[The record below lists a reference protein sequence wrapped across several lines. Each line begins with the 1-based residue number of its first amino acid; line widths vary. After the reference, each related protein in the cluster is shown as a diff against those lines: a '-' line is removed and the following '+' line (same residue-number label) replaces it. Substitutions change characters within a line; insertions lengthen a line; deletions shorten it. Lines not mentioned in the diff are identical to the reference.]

1 MKKITY
7 LSFVAAFFLLSVA
20 VTQAQSSYKLEAG
33 WNLVSADVV
42 FTIGK
47 DRNVCDRIMKDG
59 AMFAFHPL
67 EKKYYGGSGSC
78 QKVEEGLE
86 KIVPALPNGDESAAA
101 LGFWLYVPRE
111 TPLGVDFSVAGGVEN
126 KYEKT
131 NYQLKSGWNLIG
143 ITSLMPGKSL
153 TDVRGSCS
161 LESVYHFEHGR
172 WSKQSTVDLEEK
184 FTDDSLG
191 YALAI
196 KVANDCAFN
205 FGVANSIPQI
215 PSIPE

>member
-1 MKKITY
+1 MKKITH
-7 LSFVAAFFLLSVA
+7 LSFVAIFFLLSVA

-42 FTIGK
+42 FAIAK

-111 TPLGVDFSVAGGVEN
+111 TPLGVDFSVAGGVES

-131 NYQLKSGWNLIG
+131 NYQLRSGWNLIG

-161 LESVYHFEHGR
+161 LETVYHFEHGR
-172 WSKQSTVDLEEK
+172 WFKQTAADLEEK
-184 FTDDSLG
+184 LTNDSLG
-191 YALAI
+191 LAVAI
-196 KVANDCAFN
+196 KVANDCDCKT
-205 FGVANSIPQI
+205 QR
-215 PSIPE
+215 

>member
-1 MKKITY
+1 MKKITH
-7 LSFVAAFFLLSVA
+7 LSFVAIFFLLSVA

-42 FTIGK
+42 FAIAK
-47 DRNVCDRIMKDG
+47 DRNVCDR
-59 AMFAFHPL
+59 
-67 EKKYYGGSGSC
+67 
-78 QKVEEGLE
+78 
-86 KIVPALPNGDESAAA
+86 IVPALPNGDESAAA

-111 TPLGVDFSVAGGVEN
+111 TPLGVDFSVAGGVES

-131 NYQLKSGWNLIG
+131 NYQLRSGWNLIG

-161 LESVYHFEHGR
+161 LETVYHFEHGR
-172 WSKQSTVDLEEK
+172 WFKQTAADLEEK
-184 FTDDSLG
+184 LTNDSLG
-191 YALAI
+191 LAVAI

-205 FGVANSIPQI
+205 FGNFGGSNSIPQI
-215 PSIPE
+215 PNIPE